1 MKPKPDSHLIQRPCL
16 CLLALAVTQFCVA
29 AAANP
34 IEGLTLDQALEQ
46 AERLQPQLA
55 EARALIEAAAGRAEQ
70 AGALPNPELILGAQQ
85 LPLDRGASNQREYV
99 AGVGQSIPVGGRLRK
114 AREAELMQREVRLR
128 GLEVTRRDLRR
139 GVHAGFATALYQE
152 RAFEAQSQIAQGYE
166 KLVTATTAR
175 IEAGDAV
182 AEDLARV
189 EIEMLRAE
197 VERQRSQALRD
208 QSLMALAVAMGDAN
222 LRITSLA
229 GDLEATFEVPVL
241 ETLSASLVSQPEA
254 LQAEANLQASSAWL
268 ELARSERIP
277 DVKVEALYHRL
288 EATEENTIDLGI
300 SIPLPLFNR
309 NQGRLREARA
319 EFEVAQARARMTRN
333 EVAARLQTSYVQLT
347 SALSSSRT
355 LRGEVLP
362 RAEKVLRSA
371 EARYEVGDIS
381 LIELLPV
388 RRNWAEV
395 RLGYLESLRDVL
407 LAWADVKSLGE
418 L

>member
-1 MKPKPDSHLIQRPCL
+1 MKTKPDSHPIQRRCL

-46 AERLQPQLA
+46 AEHLQPQLA
-55 EARALIEAAAGRAEQ
+55 EARAVVEAAAGRAEQ

-99 AGVGQSIPVGGRLRK
+99 AGVAQPIPLGGRLRK
-114 AREAELMQREVRLR
+114 AREAELMEREVHLR

-139 GVHAGFATALYQE
+139 RVHATYATALYQE
-152 RAFEAQSQIAQGYE
+152 QAFAAQSEIAQGFE
-166 KLVTATTAR
+166 KLVAATRAR
-175 IEAGDAV
+175 LDAGDAV

-208 QSLMALAVAMGDAN
+208 QSLLALAIAMGDAN
-222 LRITSLA
+222 LQIVSLA

-254 LQAEANLQASSAWL
+254 LEAEANLQASSAWL
-268 ELARSERIP
+268 ELAKSERIP

-288 EATEENTIDLGI
+288 EATQENTIDLGI

-319 EFEVAQARARMTRN
+319 EFEVAQARARLTRN